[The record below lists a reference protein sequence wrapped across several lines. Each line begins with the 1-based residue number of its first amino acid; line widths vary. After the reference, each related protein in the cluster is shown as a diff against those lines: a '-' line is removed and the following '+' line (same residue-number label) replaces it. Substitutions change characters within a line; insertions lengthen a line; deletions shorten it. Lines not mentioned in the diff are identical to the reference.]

1 MVLYVFRGLLFA
13 LWYVRWVIDRFLGV
27 AGIVVSGRLGGDS
40 VRGVQS
46 RKAFSV
52 RGLPVVFRVQRNL
65 GHIVCC
71 GFVCFSGSF
80 VCVVVCKM
88 GY

>member
-1 MVLYVFRGLLFA
+1 MVLYVFRGFLCA
-13 LWYVRWVIDRFLGV
+13 LWYIRWVIDRILGV
-27 AGIVVSGRLGGDS
+27 AGIVVSGRLGGVS
-40 VRGVQS
+40 IRGVQS
-46 RKAFSV
+46 RNEFSV
-52 RGLPVVFRVQRNL
+52 RGLSVVFRVQRHL
-65 GHIVCC
+65 DHIVCC